1 MPGQIAIGLYIANDL
16 IAPAQ
21 VSGLN
26 IKTEARAQIETARRS
41 PQDMVTE

>member
-1 MPGQIAIGLYIANDL
+1 MPGQIAIGIYIANNVF
-16 IAPAQ
+16 APGQ

-26 IKTEARAQIETARRS
+26 IITELSAQVVTEGGT